1 MGGGWW
7 VVGGACLG
15 LAWPVLAWLGLS
27 IWLRSPSLTLRASL
41 ISNYSNNASNQLGD
55 CQISRQPYLKL
66 SPEIQKQNPAT
77 PRFVKLYKIY
87 MCKKRSSKK
96 KRSSRL
102 CKRLS
107 KRSCKKKHSKRAC
120 HQERSRSKKKR
131 SKRSCETLRSLKSQ
145 ILSIL
150 FFLKEALIS
159 QV

>member
-87 MCKKRSSKK
+87 VCKKTLIQKK
-96 KRSSRL
+96 NVHRVYVKGFQNVHA
-102 CKRLS
+102 
-107 KRSCKKKHSKRAC
+107 KKNTQNAHAIKNVHVA
-120 HQERSRSKKKR
+120 KKNVQNVHAKP
-131 SKRSCETLRSLKSQ
+131 
-145 ILSIL
+145 
-150 FFLKEALIS
+150 
-159 QV
+159 